1 VKAEG
6 SNQLKEGTKLKEVN
20 MKKNFLRTIGGAALA
35 ISTLAVLP
43 QIWASAQEFG
53 KAELTPKFT
62 EGKGAGNPTFLFAQ
76 GNGCES
82 EECRREVAAAR
93 IGTAQYHDINVALA
107 DGFLQDSPCVRRAGV
122 GTMGFHYALASRIDQ
137 IIDPSEPEV
146 LLYLPNDD
154 GVLELVAVEY
164 IFPNVGIIPTLFG
177 QDYHYSA
184 ARNRYELHAWIW
196 RNNPAGMFEDWN
208 PKLNC
213 PGLPPF

>member
-1 VKAEG
+1 
-6 SNQLKEGTKLKEVN
+6 
-20 MKKNFLRTIGGAALA
+20 MKKNFLKTMCGAVLA
-35 ISTLAVLP
+35 VSTLAVLP
-43 QIWASAQEFG
+43 QIWVSARESG

-62 EGKGAGNPTFLFAQ
+62 EGKGANNPAFIFAD

-82 EECRREVAAAR
+82 VDCRREVAAAR
-93 IGTAQYHDINVALA
+93 IGTAQYHDLNVALA
-107 DGFLQDSPCVRRAGV
+107 DGFVQDSPCVRRAGV

-164 IFPNVGIIPTLFG
+164 IFPNVGVVPSLFG
-177 QDYHYSA
+177 QDYQFSA

-196 RNNPAGMFEDWN
+196 RHNPAGMFENFN

-213 PGLPPF
+213 PGFPPL

>member
-1 VKAEG
+1 
-6 SNQLKEGTKLKEVN
+6 
-20 MKKNFLRTIGGAALA
+20 MKKNFLKTMCGAVLA
-35 ISTLAVLP
+35 TSILAVLP
-43 QIWASAQEFG
+43 QIWVSAHDSAKGGPTQTLSE
-53 KAELTPKFT
+53 AE
-62 EGKGAGNPTFLFAQ
+62 GVGNPAFLFAD

-82 EECRREVAAAR
+82 VECRREVAAAR
-93 IGTAQYHDINVALA
+93 IGTAEYHDINVALA
-107 DGFLQDSPCVRRAGV
+107 DGFLPDSPCVRRAGV

-164 IFPNVGIIPTLFG
+164 IFPNVGVVPSLFG
-177 QDYHYSA
+177 QDYLFSA

-196 RNNPAGMFEDWN
+196 RHNPAGMFENWN

-213 PGLPPF
+213 PGFPPL